1 MRKLQRIKLRD
12 TGALVDTW
20 TGGPGRERWPVCT
33 VSSERQ
39 RRPPARPA
47 PASLQARHDP
57 GLALSGCFLSP
68 FAGGYLGGTV
78 VATPTSILQS
88 NHCLFLWRR
97 GRTRLFIFHFL
108 SKLLPSTCP
117 AKQLGNRFEGAPPG
131 QEISAR
137 AARGSPPLHRP
148 SLHAVKTVAPP
159 CNHQCAQNSIRET
172 SWPSDAKNRSVQVLF
187 LLLDGRDLPNNSE
200 PPRSQLTRTP
210 RCSPFFSR
218 LSKRFVE

>member
-20 TGGPGRERWPVCT
+20 TGGPGRERRPACT

-39 RRPPARPA
+39 KRPPARPA

-57 GLALSGCFLSP
+57 GLALAGCFLSP

-117 AKQLGNRFEGAPPG
+117 AEQLGNRFEGAPP
-131 QEISAR
+131 
-137 AARGSPPLHRP
+137 LHRP
-148 SLHAVKTVAPP
+148 SLPAVKTAAPP
-159 CNHQCAQNSIRET
+159 CNHQCAQTSIRET
-172 SWPSDAKNRSVQVLF
+172 SWPSDAKSRRVKILF
-187 LLLDGRDLPNNSE
+187 PLLGGRDLPNNSE

-210 RCSPFFSR
+210 WCSPCSSR
-218 LSKRFVE
+218 RSKRLVE

>member
-1 MRKLQRIKLRD
+1 MSNE
-12 TGALVDTW
+12 
-20 TGGPGRERWPVCT
+20 P
-33 VSSERQ
+33 Q

-210 RCSPFFSR
+210 RCSPFSSR